1 MPRFVQLTATAA
13 GCATLGLTAGLVV
26 ASADP
31 QEAVNTTCS
40 YSQVV
45 SAMTDQSPG
54 IAEQFYATPA
64 AQSWLQNF
72 LAAPPPQ
79 RQQLVEQ
86 AESTPEAPEYV
97 ALWGPLANGCDYY

>member
-1 MPRFVQLTATAA
+1 MLGIARRAAA
-13 GCATLGLTAGLVV
+13 GGCAALALTAGPASV
-26 ASADP
+26 AADP
-31 QEAVNTTCS
+31 GAAVNTTCS

-45 SAMTDQSPG
+45 SAMSDQSPG

-64 AQSWLQNF
+64 AQAWLQNF

-86 AESTPEAPEYV
+86 AQNTPGAPEHV
-97 ALWGPLANGCDYY
+97 ALSGPLANDCDNY